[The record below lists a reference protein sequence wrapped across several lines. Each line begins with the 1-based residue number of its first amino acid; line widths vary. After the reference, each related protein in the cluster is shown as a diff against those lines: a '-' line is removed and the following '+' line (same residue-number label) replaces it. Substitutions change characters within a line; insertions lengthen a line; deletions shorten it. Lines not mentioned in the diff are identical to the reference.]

1 MLKGSLIITTIYAG
15 LGLARPGISSVGV
28 PDNLLSN
35 ETQLY
40 PPYTYKSSYNY
51 IPDGQ

>member
-1 MLKGSLIITTIYAG
+1 MLKDSLIIAAIYAG
-15 LGLARPGISSVGV
+15 LGLARPAVNSAGV
-28 PDNLLSN
+28 PDNLPSN